1 MRNNNSKVIIFTDF
15 KMICK
20 GKDVYLKDTTY
31 FTIQRYKKVFGK
43 VVLCTRNY
51 PNEKT
56 NGYVLANDVVDEV
69 IPISGLFN
77 TLVGKH
83 NKEIR
88 LAISTSNLVI
98 ARVPSIVA
106 YRAVEIAKKMQ
117 KPVFSVAIGCAWDAY
132 WNHRFPG
139 KLIAPYMY
147 FKMKWCMKKADY
159 ALYVTEKF
167 LQKRY
172 PSECKSIGVS
182 DVVVKDF
189 DSYILKRRRDKIE
202 NGLGKTITLMTSG
215 SVGNK
220 AKGQEFVIKAIPILN
235 NYGFRINYLLA
246 GGDDP
251 SYLKK
256 LANKLH
262 VEDQISF
269 LGMLST
275 SEVFEKLDVADIYIQ
290 PSLQEGLPRAVVEA
304 MSRGCPVIGTKT
316 GGIPELINKEFI
328 VERKSKRG
336 IAAAIIAMWN
346 TKTILNE
353 ANYNFSKSQQY
364 KEELLSNKRNEY
376 YEYIK
381 TRIDY

>member
-31 FTIQRYKKVFGK
+31 FTMQRYKKVFGK

-83 NKEIR
+83 NKDIR

>member
-1 MRNNNSKVIIFTDF
+1 
-15 KMICK
+15 
-20 GKDVYLKDTTY
+20 
-31 FTIQRYKKVFGK
+31 
-43 VVLCTRNY
+43 
-51 PNEKT
+51 
-56 NGYVLANDVVDEV
+56 
-69 IPISGLFN
+69 
-77 TLVGKH
+77 
-83 NKEIR
+83 
-88 LAISTSNLVI
+88 
-98 ARVPSIVA
+98 
-106 YRAVEIAKKMQ
+106 MQ

>member
-1 MRNNNSKVIIFTDF
+1 MRNSKSKVIIFTDF

-31 FTIQRYKKVFGK
+31 FTMQRYKKVFGK
-43 VVLCTRNY
+43 VALCTRNY

-69 IPISGLFN
+69 ITISGLFN

>member
-31 FTIQRYKKVFGK
+31 FTMQRYKKVFGK

-56 NGYVLANDVVDEV
+56 NGYVLANDVVDDV

-336 IAAAIIAMWN
+336 IATAIIAMWN

>member
-31 FTIQRYKKVFGK
+31 FTMQRYKKVFGK

-88 LAISTSNLVI
+88 LAISKSNLVI

-189 DSYILKRRRDKIE
+189 DLYILKRRRDKIE

>member
-1 MRNNNSKVIIFTDF
+1 MRNSKSKVIIFTDF

-31 FTIQRYKKVFGK
+31 FTMQRYKKVFGK
-43 VVLCTRNY
+43 VALCTRNY

>member
-31 FTIQRYKKVFGK
+31 FTMQRYKKVFGK

>member
-1 MRNNNSKVIIFTDF
+1 MSKVIIVTDF
-15 KMICK
+15 KMIYN
-20 GKDVYLKDTTY
+20 GKDVYLKDTTF
-31 FTIQRYKKVFGK
+31 FTMQRYKNAFGR

-69 IPISGLFN
+69 IPISSLFN

-132 WNHRFPG
+132 WNHQFPG

-172 PSECKSIGVS
+172 PSKCKSVGVS

-189 DSYILKRRRDKIE
+189 DSYILKRRNYKIE

-235 NYGFRINYLLA
+235 KYGFRIKYLLA

-251 SYLKK
+251 SHLKK

-262 VEDQISF
+262 VENQVIF

-275 SEVFEKLDVADIYIQ
+275 REVFEKLDVADIYIQ

-304 MSRGCPVIGTKT
+304 MSRGCPVIGART
-316 GGIPELINKEFI
+316 GGIPELINEKFI
-328 VERKSKRG
+328 VERKSKCA
-336 IAAAIIAMWN
+336 IATAIIAMWN
-346 TKTILNE
+346 KETMLNE
-353 ANYNFSKSQQY
+353 ANYNFSNSLQY